1 VELRCDSWWHPKTR
15 PCLGATQQATSPG
28 GELFVSTLLLCRGGS
43 AEDVDRLLG
52 DGPLLAAVGA
62 AAAVR
67 ALEWDEQ
74 ASGRELVAFVR
85 EAVATS
91 VAQGGVLPRDLH
103 ARHSEL

>member
-1 VELRCDSWWHPKTR
+1 M
-15 PCLGATQQATSPG
+15 
-28 GELFVSTLLLCRGGS
+28 
-43 AEDVDRLLG
+43 DRLLG